1 MFYVVYATDLSLAW
15 ISKLLGVLARSWS
28 LVGVV
33 QGGGGGGGGGGGVSC
48 TVHEQKK

>member
-1 MFYVVYATDLSLAW
+1 MFYVVYATDLCLAW

-33 QGGGGGGGGGGGVSC
+33 RGGGGGGSLARF
-48 TVHEQKK
+48 TN